1 MPALTDD
8 IVNATI
14 FVPNS
19 YIGQM
24 MTLCSKYRGI
34 QVEYKVL
41 DSGLDSS
48 SPSSSSASLSAS
60 SSERAVLRYTLPL
73 SEIVTDF
80 FSELKSESSGFA
92 SFDYEEAGYE
102 QSDLVKLNMMLN
114 SKPVDALAMIV
125 HKNAAQTIG
134 RVWTKKLRAVLPRQL
149 FEVAIQAAV
158 GSKVL
163 ARETL
168 SAMRKDV
175 TAGLYGGTSCNST
188 LTSRGAR
195 RTCRCQ
201 HPYKGN
207 ADVKVIMNAK

>member
-1 MPALTDD
+1 VRRLINT
-8 IVNATI
+8 VNATI
-14 FVPNS
+14 FVPNT

-24 MTLCSKYRGI
+24 MTLCSKYRGQ

-41 DSGLDSS
+41 D
-48 SPSSSSASLSAS
+48 ASD
-60 SSERAVLRYTLPL
+60 RAVLRYTLPL

-125 HKNAAQTIG
+125 HRNAAQTIG

-175 TAGLYGGTSCNST
+175 TAGLYGGESCT
-188 LTSRGAR
+188 MPAE
-195 RTCRCQ
+195 
-201 HPYKGN
+201 
-207 ADVKVIMNAK
+207 A